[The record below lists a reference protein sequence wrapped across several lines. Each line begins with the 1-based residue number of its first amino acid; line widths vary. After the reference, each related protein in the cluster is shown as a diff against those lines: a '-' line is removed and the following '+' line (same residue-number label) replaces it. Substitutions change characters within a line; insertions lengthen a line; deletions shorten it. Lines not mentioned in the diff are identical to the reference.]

1 MVASTNGAPISKG
14 PHFLCPQPEYSSV
27 IGPEEITQR
36 QRSQFAN
43 SQEHHG
49 QVFDPMIGI

>member
-1 MVASTNGAPISKG
+1 MIASTNGAPISKG

-49 QVFDPMIGI
+49 QVFDPMIDI